1 MLYDGMIIILQCS
14 GGVYKHNN
22 INAGNLGFYCG
33 QWL

>member
-22 INAGNLGFYCG
+22 AGNLGFYCG